1 MATIRASERS
11 SATALQ
17 GEVEQLIGHARDLIE
32 ASRTESTLRAY
43 ASDWADFESF
53 CRRLALGVLPAD
65 PATVGLYIAEMAAVR
80 QLAASTIGRRM
91 AAISVLHVEAGH
103 PSPTAHPQVRRL
115 MTGTRRT
122 LGVQQHAK
130 RALTPT
136 ELRRMIAALGDD
148 LASQRDRAMMLVG
161 FVGGL
166 RRSELVAIN
175 VGDLKVTEDGY
186 VLTVRR
192 SKTDQE
198 ARTRRV
204 ALPYSADPLL
214 CPVRSVL
221 GWLRA
226 GEIDRGAVFRRIR
239 RGGHV
244 TGDRITAQTVGLTV
258 KKLATLA
265 KVPRPDELGGH
276 SLRSGFATAAAA
288 AGASERSIANQT
300 GHKSMQV
307 LRRYIAQATTF
318 DDNAATDLGL

>member
-1 MATIRASERS
+1 MLINTKLIMWQLSRLRNNHQLRRLKARS
-11 SATALQ
+11 NSSLVMHVTSSTLP
-17 GEVEQLIGHARDLIE
+17 EQHR
-32 ASRTESTLRAY
+32 TLRAY

-122 LGVQQHAK
+122 LGVEQHGK
-130 RALTPT
+130 RALTPV

-148 LASQRDRAMMLVG
+148 LASQRDQAMMLVG

-175 VGDLKVTEDGY
+175 VGDLKLTEDGY

-198 ARTRRV
+198 AKTRRV
-204 ALPYSADPLL
+204 ALPYSPTRCCAL
-214 CPVRSVL
+214 CGLFLRGSSWRDRPWRSVSSYSP
-221 GWLRA
+221 
-226 GEIDRGAVFRRIR
+226 RR
-239 RGGHV
+239 
-244 TGDRITAQTVGLTV
+244 
-258 KKLATLA
+258 
-265 KVPRPDELGGH
+265 PRHP
-276 SLRSGFATAAAA
+276 
-288 AGASERSIANQT
+288 
-300 GHKSMQV
+300 
-307 LRRYIAQATTF
+307 
-318 DDNAATDLGL
+318 

>member
-1 MATIRASERS
+1 MATIRAPERS

-17 GEVEQLIGHARDLIE
+17 GEVEQLIGHARDLID
-32 ASRTESTLRAY
+32 AARAASTLRAY

-53 CRRLALGVLPAD
+53 CHRLALGALPAD
-65 PATVGLYIAEMAAVR
+65 PATLALYIADMAAVR
-80 QLAASTIGRRM
+80 RLAASTIGRRM
-91 AAISVLHVEAGH
+91 AAISALHVEAGH
-103 PSPTAHPQVRRL
+103 PSPTVHPQVRRL

-122 LGVQQHAK
+122 LAVEQHGK
-130 RALTPT
+130 RALTPV

-148 LASQRDRAMMLVG
+148 PTSVRDRAMMLAG

-166 RRSELVAIN
+166 RRSELDAIN
-175 VGDLKVTEDGY
+175 VGDLKLTEDGY

-198 ARTRRV
+198 GKTRRV
-204 ALPYSADPLL
+204 ALPYSTDPLL
-214 CPVRSVL
+214 CPVRAVL
-221 GWLRA
+221 EWLDA

-244 TGDRITAQTVGLTV
+244 TRDRITAQTVGLTV
-258 KKLATLA
+258 KKLAKLA
-265 KVPRPDELGGH
+265 SVNRPDELGGH

-288 AGASERSIANQT
+288 AGASERAIANQT
-300 GHKSMQV
+300 GHRSMQV
-307 LRRYIAQATTF
+307 LRRYINQATTF